1 LILILSIFALLPM
14 FFTYLVPERKNNFSK
29 KASQIQENYFLKF
42 FQ

>member
-1 LILILSIFALLPM
+1 VLGD
-14 FFTYLVPERKNNFSK
+14 YLVPERKNNFSK